1 MFNFVRKTIFMKQII
16 TKLLTFLFILGCVTA
31 CSGQKSAT
39 NLNKKSSTTQ
49 KTTHKKAKKT
59 KTSTRKTAQKPSE
72 AKNVAPTL
80 LATEPY
86 KTQVIATYYHD
97 KFNGRKTANGTIFD
111 NSKQTAA
118 HRTLPFGT
126 KLKVINRVNGKW
138 IYVTV
143 NDRGPVKTTREI
155 DLTKRA
161 FMDITDNKNKGELV
175 VDIEIV
181 K

>member
-49 KTTHKKAKKT
+49 KATHKKAKKT

-97 KFNGRKTANGTIFD
+97 KFNG
-111 NSKQTAA
+111 
-118 HRTLPFGT
+118 H
-126 KLKVINRVNGKW
+126 KV
-138 IYVTV
+138 
-143 NDRGPVKTTREI
+143 RGRDPVGAR
-155 DLTKRA
+155 
-161 FMDITDNKNKGELV
+161 
-175 VDIEIV
+175 
-181 K
+181 